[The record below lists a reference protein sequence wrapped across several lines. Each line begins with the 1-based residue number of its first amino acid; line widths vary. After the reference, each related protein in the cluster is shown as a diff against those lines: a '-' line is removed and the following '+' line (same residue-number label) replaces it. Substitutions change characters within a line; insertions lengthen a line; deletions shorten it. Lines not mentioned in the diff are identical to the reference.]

1 MTEAIIVDRVSKSFG
16 PTKALADVSLTIG
29 RGESR
34 GLIGKNGAGKSTLMS
49 ILTGLVSPDSG
60 TVRVLDDGGR
70 DDFSTVGCVYQ
81 RSTLV
86 PGATAAENISLSR
99 YPRRFGLIRWDGV
112 RSAAVDVLGEW
123 GCAHLADV
131 AVDQL
136 DPLERKV
143 VEICRVLST
152 GPRVLLLDEP
162 TAGLDRAAAQR
173 LFEHMERARERGVT
187 TIYVSHHLH
196 EVFKVCDSVS
206 VLRDGRLVLTEQ
218 VNSLSMS
225 DLVEAMVGET
235 ATEQA
240 AETRRHRQ
248 AAQHAETEAPVLVA
262 RELVAEPKVR
272 NVDLDLRP
280 GECVGVTGL
289 DGAGHMQVAEVLTGQ
304 RKLDSGTVTVDGRRL
319 PTGDIQRC
327 IAAGV
332 GFTPE
337 DRHISGYIP
346 GLSVAENAT
355 LSILPQFTNRFGVL
369 NFCKRDAFYR
379 KLADDWEIK
388 AHSPSQPA
396 EELSGGNQQK
406 VVLARSVA
414 TEPRV
419 LVLMNPTAGV
429 DVAAKDSIYTTIDD
443 LKRAGQSVLL
453 ATSDDGDLEICDRI
467 IVMFDGEVVAEMH
480 PPFSET
486 ELAAAVQGPGIAA
499 APADP
504 ATPHPADREM
514 QP

>member
-1 MTEAIIVDRVSKSFG
+1 MTEAITVDRVSKSFG
-16 PTKALADVSLTIG
+16 PTRALADVSLTIR

-60 TVRVLDDGGR
+60 VVRVLDDEGH
-70 DDFSTVGCVYQ
+70 DNFSTVGCVYQ

-86 PGATAAENISLSR
+86 PGATAAENISLGR
-99 YPRRFGLIRWDGV
+99 YPRRRGLINWSSV
-112 RSAAVDVLGEW
+112 RRNALDALAEW
-123 GCAHLADV
+123 GCAHLADRV
-131 AVDQL
+131 VDQL

-143 VEICRVLST
+143 VEICRVLAS

-173 LFEHMERARERGVT
+173 LFEQMAEAHKRGVT

-196 EVFKVCDSVS
+196 EVFEVCDSVT
-206 VLRDGRLVLTEQ
+206 VLRDGRLVLTEKLKA
-218 VNSLSMS
+218 LSMT
-225 DLVEAMVGET
+225 DLVEAMVGESVAEQT
-235 ATEQA
+235 AA
-240 AETRRHRQ
+240 ARQHRL
-248 AAQHAETEAPVLVA
+248 AGQHAGNDPAVLVA
-262 RELVAEPKVR
+262 RELTALPKVR
-272 NVDLDLRP
+272 QVDLELRA
-280 GECVGVTGL
+280 GECVGLTGL

-304 RKLDSGTVTVDGRRL
+304 RAPDSGAVTVEGRPL
-319 PTGDIQRC
+319 PTGDIRRC
-327 IAAGV
+327 IAAGI
-332 GFTPE
+332 GYTPE
-337 DRHISGYIP
+337 DRHMSGYIP

-355 LSILPQFTNRFGVL
+355 LSILSQFTNRFGVL
-369 NFCKRDAFYR
+369 NFRKRDDFYR
-379 KLADDWEIK
+379 KLANDWSIK
-388 AHSPSQPA
+388 AHSPGQA
-396 EELSGGNQQK
+396 VEELSGGNQQK

-414 TEPRV
+414 ADPKV

-429 DVAAKDSIYTTIDD
+429 DVSAKDSIYSTIDD

-467 IVMFDGEVVAEMH
+467 LVMFDGEVVAEMH

-486 ELAAAVQGPGIAA
+486 EIAAAVQGPGTPATST
-499 APADP
+499 APAPD
-504 ATPHPADREM
+504 HSADMEV